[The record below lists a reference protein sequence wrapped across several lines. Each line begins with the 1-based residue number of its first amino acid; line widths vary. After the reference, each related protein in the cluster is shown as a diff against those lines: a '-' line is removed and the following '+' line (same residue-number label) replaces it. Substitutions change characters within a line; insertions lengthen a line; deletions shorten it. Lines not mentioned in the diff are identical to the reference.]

1 MKNSEYY
8 SYWLKGINFD
18 MYFKPAQ
25 VIIFLFLAFLIM
37 YFKGTENF
45 WLVAIIIKLTFFA
58 WLIILLYID
67 GKLFYEAFKKNKRV
81 KIYMAIQRLIYLI
94 ILIYIIWRLNKI
106 LL

>member
-1 MKNSEYY
+1 M
-8 SYWLKGINFD
+8 
-18 MYFKPAQ
+18 
-25 VIIFLFLAFLIM
+25 
-37 YFKGTENF
+37 
-45 WLVAIIIKLTFFA
+45 
-58 WLIILLYID
+58 ID